1 MADVRNPLP
10 AVRLEG
16 LQQLVSDALVIHE
29 EITNVRRKLSRPQ
42 HHPLRPLLF
51 WRKKIGEDEEV
62 RRATQAVHR
71 SSIIIARAVFE
82 AAIRDHAD
90 LCELIEPEPVPSTQR
105 SVEDDS

>member
-1 MADVRNPLP
+1 VARPEVNWARVCQETQTFTAP
-10 AVRLEG
+10 ASPAE
-16 LQQLVSDALVIHE
+16 AVI
-29 EITNVRRKLSRPQ
+29 
-42 HHPLRPLLF
+42 F

-62 RRATQAVHR
+62 RRAAQAVHR

-90 LCELIEPEPVPSTQR
+90 LCELIKPEPVPSTQR

>member
-1 MADVRNPLP
+1 M
-10 AVRLEG
+10 
-16 LQQLVSDALVIHE
+16 
-29 EITNVRRKLSRPQ
+29 
-42 HHPLRPLLF
+42 
-51 WRKKIGEDEEV
+51 